1 MAAKRIPNPAVCI
14 IRHNYYPDSHV
25 RRDAEALARAGHE
38 VHVIALRRPGQ
49 APREVLQD
57 VTVHRLPVEHHRGTV
72 LRYAWEYLSFAFLAC
87 LTVARLH
94 LRRRFRVVEVD
105 NMPDVLVFSA
115 IVPKLLGAKVILYI
129 FDNMP
134 ELLQVIW
141 KVKPRHPLVRIL
153 AWMERLS
160 VGFADRVIVS
170 QETARRVVV
179 ARGVPESKVSVVLN
193 SADEAIFHPR
203 PRLVQPQPTGPF
215 EIVTHGAIL
224 ERYGV
229 QTLLDAVP
237 LLAKQGLDVRV
248 QVFGE
253 GEYRKS
259 LEAQARRIGVA
270 DRVIFRGFVPQ
281 DELLATLARADLGY
295 VGMLCDLMLSNKLVE
310 YVSLGIPVVVP
321 RWPTF
326 QHYFPEETVTY
337 YDAGDVKSLVA
348 AILAVAHNPAE
359 ARLRAT
365 RATAI
370 YQGYR
375 WSVQQEAYIG
385 VHDDLMARSG
395 TVESGSRVVG

>member
-1 MAAKRIPNPAVCI
+1 MAAKRNANPAVCI

-25 RRDAEALARAGHE
+25 RRDAEALERTGHD

-49 APREVLQD
+49 AAREVVQG

-72 LRYAWEYLSFAFLAC
+72 LRYAWEYLSFAILAC

-105 NMPDVLVFSA
+105 SMPDVLVFSA
-115 IVPKLLGAKVILYI
+115 IIPKLLGAKVILYI

-141 KVKPRHPLVRIL
+141 KVKPSHPLVRIL

-160 VGFADRVIVS
+160 AGFADRVIVS
-170 QETARRVVV
+170 QETARQVVI
-179 ARGVPESKVSVVLN
+179 ARGVPEAKVSVVLN
-193 SADEAIFHPR
+193 SADEAIFHQR
-203 PRLVQPQPTGPF
+203 PRLVESRATGAF

-229 QTLLDAVP
+229 QTLIDAVP
-237 LLAKQGLDVRV
+237 LLVKQGLDVRV

-253 GEYRKS
+253 GEYGKS
-259 LEAQARRIGVA
+259 LQDLARRKGVA

-310 YVSLGIPVVVP
+310 YVSLGIPAVVP

-326 QHYFPEETVTY
+326 EHYFPDDTVTY
-337 YDAGDVKSLVA
+337 YDAGDAKSLAA
-348 AILAVAHNPAE
+348 AIVAVAENPE
-359 ARLRAT
+359 AARIRAA

-375 WSVQQEAYIG
+375 WSVQQQAYVGIFEE
-385 VHDDLMARSG
+385 LMTGPRMAQS
-395 TVESGSRVVG
+395 SQPAD

>member
-1 MAAKRIPNPAVCI
+1 MAAKRTPNPAVCI

-25 RRDAEALARAGHE
+25 RRDAEALVRSGHD

-49 APREVLQD
+49 AAREEVQG
-57 VTVHRLPVEHHRGTV
+57 VTVHRMPVEHHRGTV

-141 KVKPRHPLVRIL
+141 KVGPRHPLVRIL

-160 VGFADRVIVS
+160 AGFADRVIVS
-170 QETARRVVV
+170 QETARQVVI
-179 ARGVPESKVSVVLN
+179 ARGVPEEKVSVVLN

-203 PRLVQPQPTGPF
+203 PRPVRSQPAQPF

-224 ERYGV
+224 KRYGV
-229 QTLLDAVP
+229 QVLIEAVP
-237 LLAKQGLDVRV
+237 LLVKHGLDVRV

-253 GEYRKS
+253 GEYGKE
-259 LEAQARRIGVA
+259 LAQQAQRLGVT
-270 DRVIFRGFVPQ
+270 DRVTFRGFVPQ
-281 DELLATLARADLGY
+281 GELLATLSRADLGY

-310 YVSLGIPVVVP
+310 YVSLGVPAVVA

-326 QHYFPEETVTY
+326 EHYFPPDTVTY
-337 YDAGDVKSLVA
+337 YDPGDAQSLA
-348 AILAVAHNPAE
+348 TAILSVANAPDA
-359 ARLRAT
+359 ARARAA

-370 YQGYR
+370 YQAYR
-375 WSVQQEAYIG
+375 WSVQQEAYTGIY
-385 VHDDLMARSG
+385 DELTARRRMVRS
-395 TVESGSRVVG
+395 SRVVG

>member
-1 MAAKRIPNPAVCI
+1 MFAKRNSNPSVCI

-25 RRDAEALARAGHE
+25 RRDAEALARTGHD

-49 APREVLQD
+49 AAREIVQG

-72 LRYAWEYLSFAFLAC
+72 LRYAWEYLSFACLAFLA
-87 LTVARLH
+87 VARLH
-94 LRRRFRVVEVD
+94 LRKRFRVVEVD
-105 NMPDVLVFSA
+105 NMPDLLVFSA
-115 IVPKLLGAKVILYI
+115 LVPKLLGAKVILYI

-141 KVKPRHPLVRIL
+141 QVTPRHPLVRIL

-160 VGFADRVIVS
+160 AGFADRVIVS

-179 ARGVPESKVSVVLN
+179 ARGVPEAKVSVVLN

-203 PRLVQPQPTGPF
+203 PRLVTAHPTGTF

-229 QTLLDAVP
+229 QTLIDAVP
-237 LLAKQGLDVRV
+237 LLMKQGLDVRV

-253 GEYRKS
+253 GEYGKS
-259 LEAQARRIGVA
+259 LAERARRKGIA
-270 DRVIFRGFVPQ
+270 DRVTFRGFVPQ
-281 DELLATLARADLGY
+281 DELLATLSRADLGY
-295 VGMLCDLMLSNKLVE
+295 VGMLCNLMLSNKLVE
-310 YVSLGIPVVVP
+310 YVSLGIPTVVP

-326 QHYFPEETVTY
+326 EHYFPDDTVTY
-337 YDAGDVKSLVA
+337 YDAGDATSLATAIIAIA
-348 AILAVAHNPAE
+348 AGPEDARARAV
-359 ARLRAT
+359 
-365 RATAI
+365 RATAV
-370 YQGYR
+370 YQAYR

-385 VHDDLMARSG
+385 VYEELMARPGMARASQPAD
-395 TVESGSRVVG
+395 